1 MAYKL
6 FERLVYNRIK
16 PVIES
21 VLPHEQAGLRPNR
34 YTLDQVAL
42 LAEDIENAF
51 DKKNGI
57 VLVDL
62 SAAYDTLWHR
72 GLTLKL
78 LETIPSKQMVR
89 AIMNM
94 IQNRHFYVQMG
105 TKSLDVTDWKM
116 VYYRVR
122 SLPPAPFNL
131 YAYDMPVTDS
141 KKYIYADDLALLR
154 CDNEFK
160 FVETVLSM
168 DLDIVRDYFRK
179 WRSTCRIA

>member
-42 LAEDIENAF
+42 LAENIENAF
-51 DKKNGI
+51 DKKKKADI
-57 VLVDL
+57 VLFDL
-62 SAAYDTLWHR
+62 SAAYDTVWHR

-78 LETIPSKQMVR
+78 LETILSKQMVR

-94 IQNRHFYVQMG
+94 IHNRHFYIQMG
-105 TKSLDVTDWKM
+105 TKSLDV
-116 VYYRVR
+116 
-122 SLPPAPFNL
+122 
-131 YAYDMPVTDS
+131 
-141 KKYIYADDLALLR
+141 AD
-154 CDNEFK
+154 
-160 FVETVLSM
+160 
-168 DLDIVRDYFRK
+168 
-179 WRSTCRIA
+179 